1 MVAEVDNLY
10 IRLKCMARDGNQEAE
25 KYLEF
30 ADWEQQ
36 RFMRAAHNNRLSYGH
51 YLVARE
57 ALSDYVK
64 WSMPKPKKRG
74 IVPVKGGAA

>member
-30 ADWEQQ
+30 AGWKQQ
-36 RFMRAAHNNRLSYGH
+36 RFLRAAHINKLSYGH

-74 IVPVKGGAA
+74 ISIRKGGVE